1 MSPTNYDD
9 MNMYCSD
16 DDYSSEHPYDG
27 NQSANEYDS
36 DVGYYDDHYPNP
48 PETLMVSPG
57 RSRSEERLS
66 RRVYAPPLVQTTS
79 VKTSKMTGC
88 ATTQELREKWDQEL
102 QDEWEK
108 ELIEAQELEERKK
121 MEAKEIEDAKAKA
134 EKAEKAKWD
143 AIMASLPTESRRG
156 KKKRLTKERED
167 RRLKSKLAYLARK
180 KRRKMPKKSLPFGH
194 RRNGGGKRRAK
205 TEQLVGKDA
214 DRLTETIKKRRAAR
228 RKLAQVQKKEAEAKR
243 ARDFELFGPEKET
256 RVVTVNY
263 ITDEEVDEDDEEA
276 VMLKAL
282 EKRAELEQSQKVR
295 QIQIRK
301 AGEEDLHEA
310 EKKAAADA
318 KFRAEFRKKEAALV
332 DAREN
337 GGWTT
342 VKTKRAAPKSAPI
355 KKSKKKVLAINF
367 VTPKMLEAEKIKA
380 GRESMK
386 DSRGMQNRLIKT
398 RMCAS
403 VGKSKPCRHGSH
415 CRYAHSVDELRVAD
429 CFFKDACRHVRK
441 TATGYRN
448 SHRRRCAFIHPGE
461 TMQNYCGRVGL
472 EYTEKK
478 KPVAKPMAIPMPR
491 LIPRLIPHLSSSVTP
506 PTNVW
511 RTRVAHRTRVKPKVD
526 VGMTPGV
533 GGGAQWTDVKHK
545 REKKSVQRRRTSSRS
560 GGGSTRSSS
569 KRKEVICSSVGTGKP
584 CRHGKKCRF
593 RHVDEVHSHDQVVLR
608 VPRGL
613 AVQAM
618 QHAVAAGI
626 KNFKIVVV

>member
-1 MSPTNYDD
+1 M
-9 MNMYCSD
+9 
-16 DDYSSEHPYDG
+16 
-27 NQSANEYDS
+27 
-36 DVGYYDDHYPNP
+36 
-48 PETLMVSPG
+48 
-57 RSRSEERLS
+57 
-66 RRVYAPPLVQTTS
+66 
-79 VKTSKMTGC
+79 
-88 ATTQELREKWDQEL
+88 
-102 QDEWEK
+102 
-108 ELIEAQELEERKK
+108 
-121 MEAKEIEDAKAKA
+121 
-134 EKAEKAKWD
+134 
-143 AIMASLPTESRRG
+143 
-156 KKKRLTKERED
+156 
-167 RRLKSKLAYLARK
+167 
-180 KRRKMPKKSLPFGH
+180 
-194 RRNGGGKRRAK
+194 
-205 TEQLVGKDA
+205 
-214 DRLTETIKKRRAAR
+214 TETIKKRRAAR

-318 KFRAEFRKKEAALV
+318 KFRAEFHKKEEALV

-380 GRESMK
+380 GRESIK

-429 CFFKDACRHVRK
+429 CFFQDACRHVRK

-448 SHRRRCAFIHPGE
+448 CHHRRCSFIHPGE
-461 TMQNYCGRVGL
+461 TMQNYCGRIGL
-472 EYTEKK
+472 KYTAKK
-478 KPVAKPMAIPMPR
+478 KPVAKPMPMAIPMPR
-491 LIPRLIPHLSSSVTP
+491 LIPRLIPHPASSVTP